1 MSDCRPLDADQA
13 ASYNPPSFARIS
25 GGQFTS
31 VTTSPALFR
40 LAARFDDVGFSDIV
54 NIRNRVM
61 ELRAGGATVYQFEGG
76 EPYMDTPD
84 FIKEAISSALRE
96 NKTRYAPSSGI
107 PELRRAIADKLQDRN
122 RIPAREENVLV
133 VNGGMQ

>member
-1 MSDCRPLDADQA
+1 MREGWFQRQTVILLTDHKLKSMSDCRPLDADQA

-76 EPYMDTPD
+76 EPYM
-84 FIKEAISSALRE
+84 
-96 NKTRYAPSSGI
+96 
-107 PELRRAIADKLQDRN
+107 
-122 RIPAREENVLV
+122 
-133 VNGGMQ
+133 